1 MEIGSLQMELVNKK
15 SYLIR
20 VGFEG
25 ALNPIN
31 GVLIRRPHEDR
42 DGDWSY
48 ASQTKEHQGL
58 LAAPRSSERAKGQLL
73 PQSLQR
79 NPLG

>member
-1 MEIGSLQMELVNKK
+1 MSVQNLRMRPYMEIGSLQMELVNKK

-58 LAAPRSSERAKGQLL
+58 LAAPRS
-73 PQSLQR
+73 
-79 NPLG
+79 

>member
-1 MEIGSLQMELVNKK
+1 MELVNKK

-58 LAAPRSSERAKGQLL
+58 LAAPRS
-73 PQSLQR
+73 
-79 NPLG
+79 

>member
-1 MEIGSLQMELVNKK
+1 MEGVPQKFMSVQNLRMRPYMEIGSLQMELVNKK

-58 LAAPRSSERAKGQLL
+58 LAAPRS
-73 PQSLQR
+73 
-79 NPLG
+79 